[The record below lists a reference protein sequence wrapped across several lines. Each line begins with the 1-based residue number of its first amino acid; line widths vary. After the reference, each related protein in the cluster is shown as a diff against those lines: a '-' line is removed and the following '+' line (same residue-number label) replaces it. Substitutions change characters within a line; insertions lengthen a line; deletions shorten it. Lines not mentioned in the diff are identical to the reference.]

1 MRGCISRQGCRIG
14 HNTGRRSN
22 ASRFPDGEK
31 KTHNHS
37 ARCIRRQNR
46 DEFGPSCSSYSS
58 GAAAL
63 KVKNNVGP
71 LDALCCLFDRI
82 IVTPHRGI
90 VVGGRGNNRRFVIDS
105 VNFDDQG
112 TYTLLNFRNQVSS
125 VTRLIVISSTN
136 IKYCVADATLSIS
149 LDGLKKDEAS
159 LSFSNQKQ
167 ILTLVQQGSPVW
179 NLRYNKRIKVTNS
192 SIQVVSVSESDMGQ
206 YTLFDLRGRQTKVI
220 TLKIID
226 APVKVDDVQL
236 QYGQKLSVKLPVQT
250 KMLMFTSK
258 SQNYTI
264 WSSSVTPKRGN
275 VTGRG
280 DNRHFIINYV
290 NFDDEAAYSQWNSRD
305 KVIAVT
311 NVKILSSTDTQN
323 CVAGATLSISLD
335 GLEKDKA
342 SLRFSNQDKNLMLV
356 QRGTPVW
363 NLPERERIK
372 VTSSSVSVLRVN
384 DSDVGQ
390 YTLFDLQGRQAK
402 VIILKIK
409 DTSNLTDRVELQFGD
424 TLSIK
429 LPVEAETLT
438 FTSKSQNDIIWP
450 RTTRSNRGNVK
461 GLDDERSF
469 IINTVNFDD
478 QGTYIQRNHW
488 NTRTYATEVK
498 VLSRRYTQDCVAGKT
513 LSISLNGLEK
523 DQASLRFSNKEVD
536 YMLVEKGSPVGNLSG
551 YYKQI
556 NVTNS
561 FIQVLSFNVSDVGQY
576 TLLDGQGREA
586 KVITANL
593 AEPLSWKPL
602 FIIVGVILLVGI
614 CCYVGKRVWK
624 RQQAVLHVYRQL

>member
-1 MRGCISRQGCRIG
+1 MWGLWILLCAAVLTESCAGETLQHGRQLSIRLQDWI
-14 HNTGRRSN
+14 
-22 ASRFPDGEK
+22 K
-31 KTHNHS
+31 KL
-37 ARCIRRQNR
+37 
-46 DEFGPSCSSYSS
+46 EFTS
-58 GAAAL
+58 
-63 KVKNNVGP
+63 
-71 LDALCCLFDRI
+71 LDKSLNYTIWSDS
-82 IVTPHRGI
+82 VTPHRGK

-112 TYTLLNFRNQVSS
+112 TYTLWNFRNQVSS

-159 LSFSNQKQ
+159 LSFSNQKK
-167 ILTLVQQGSPVW
+167 ILTLVKQGSPVW
-179 NLRYNKRIKVTNS
+179 NLGYYKRIKVTNS
-192 SIQVVSVSESDMGQ
+192 SIQMVSVSESDVGQ
-206 YTLFDLRGRQTKVI
+206 YTVFDLRGRQTKVI
-220 TLKIID
+220 TLKITD

-236 QYGQKLSVKLPVQT
+236 QYGQKLSIKLPVQT

-264 WSSSVTPKRGN
+264 WSSSVTPNRGN
-275 VTGRG
+275 VAGRG
-280 DNRHFIINYV
+280 DDRHFIINYV
-290 NFDDEAAYSQWNSRD
+290 NFEDEAAYTQWNSRN
-305 KVIAVT
+305 KVTAVT
-311 NVKILSSTDTQN
+311 NVKIVCSTDTQN

-342 SLRFSNQDKNLMLV
+342 SLRFSNIDKNLTLV

-363 NLPERERIK
+363 DLLERERIK
-372 VTSSSVSVLRVN
+372 VTSSSISVLRVN

-390 YTLFDLQGRQAK
+390 YTLFDLQGRQTK
-402 VIILKIK
+402 VITLKIN
-409 DTSNLTDRVELQFGD
+409 DTSNLTDRVELQYGD

-438 FTSKSQNDIIWP
+438 FTSKSQNGIIWP
-450 RTTRSNRGNVK
+450 SSAWHNRGTVK
-461 GLDDERSF
+461 GLDDKRSF

-488 NTRTYATEVK
+488 NARTYATEVK

-536 YMLVEKGSPVGNLSG
+536 HMLVQRGSPVGNLPG
-551 YYKQI
+551 YYERI
-556 NVTNS
+556 SVTNS
-561 FIQVLSFNVSDVGQY
+561 SIQVLNFNVSDVGQY
-576 TLLDGQGREA
+576 TLLDSQGREA

-593 AEPLSWKPL
+593 AEPHSWKNL
-602 FIIVGVILLVGI
+602 FIIVGVILLAGI
-614 CCYVGKRVWK
+614 CCYVGKTAWK
-624 RQQAVLHVYRQL
+624 RQQALSHVYSQL

>member
-1 MRGCISRQGCRIG
+1 MLGLWILLCAAFLTDSCAGETLQHGRQLSIRLQDWIKKLDF
-14 HNTGRRSN
+14 TSMDRSLN
-22 ASRFPDGEK
+22 YTIWSD
-31 KTHNHS
+31 S
-37 ARCIRRQNR
+37 
-46 DEFGPSCSSYSS
+46 
-58 GAAAL
+58 
-63 KVKNNVGP
+63 
-71 LDALCCLFDRI
+71 
-82 IVTPHRGI
+82 VTPHRGR
-90 VVGGRGNNRRFVIDS
+90 VVGGKGNNRRFVISS

-125 VTRLIVISSTN
+125 VTSLKVISSTS
-136 IKYCVADATLSIS
+136 IKYCVADATLKIS

-159 LSFSNQKQ
+159 LSFSNQKRT
-167 ILTLVQQGSPVW
+167 LTLVQRGSPMW
-179 NLRYNKRIKVTNS
+179 NHNYNKQIKVTNS
-192 SIQVVSVSESDMGQ
+192 SIQVVSVSESDVGQ
-206 YTLFDLRGRQTKVI
+206 YTLSDLQGRQTQVI

-226 APVKVDDVQL
+226 APVKVNDVQL
-236 QYGQKLSVKLPVQT
+236 QYGQKLRIKLPVQT

-280 DNRHFIINYV
+280 DDRHFLVNYV
-290 NFDDEAAYSQWNSRD
+290 NFDDEAAYTQWNSRD

-311 NVKILSSTDTQN
+311 NVKILCSTDTQS

-335 GLEKDKA
+335 GLEKNKA
-342 SLRFSNQDKNLMLV
+342 TLRFSNQDKNLMLV
-356 QRGTPVW
+356 QQGIPVW

-402 VIILKIK
+402 VVMLKIN

-438 FTSKSQNDIIWP
+438 FTSKSQNDTIWP
-450 RTTRSNRGNVK
+450 SSTRPNRGNVS
-461 GLDDERSF
+461 GLDDKRSF

-488 NTRTYATEVK
+488 NARTYATEVK
-498 VLSRRYTQDCVAGKT
+498 VLSRRYTQDCVTGKT

-523 DQASLRFSNKEVD
+523 DQVSLRFSNKKVD
-536 YMLVEKGSPVGNLSG
+536 HMLVERGSPVGNLSG
-551 YYKQI
+551 NYNQI
-556 NVTNS
+556 SVTNS
-561 FIQVLSFNVSDVGQY
+561 DIQVLNFSVLHVGQY
-576 TLLDGQGREA
+576 TLLDGQGRVA
-586 KVITANL
+586 KVITADLN
-593 AEPLSWKPL
+593 EPLSWKPI
-602 FIIVGVILLVGI
+602 FITVAVILLAGI
-614 CCYVGKRVWK
+614 CIYVGKRAWQRK
-624 RQQAVLHVYRQL
+624 QAVMHV